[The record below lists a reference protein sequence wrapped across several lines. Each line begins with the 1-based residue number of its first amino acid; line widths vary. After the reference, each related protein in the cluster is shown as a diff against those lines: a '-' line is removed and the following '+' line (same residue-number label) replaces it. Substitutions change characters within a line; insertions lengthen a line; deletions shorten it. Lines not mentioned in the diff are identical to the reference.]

1 MGFNNHKD
9 WKQILHTSVF
19 LTRDSDPHN
28 IIMIRIRVFIV
39 LSQMSA
45 NDGCSLLLGI
55 NWVLW
60 QMLPIIR
67 LQLIL
72 IQCQ

>member
-1 MGFNNHKD
+1 
-9 WKQILHTSVF
+9 
-19 LTRDSDPHN
+19 
-28 IIMIRIRVFIV
+28 MIRIRVFIV